1 VYFIFLSMGDL
12 PLDSPSSSRWVSF
25 FSMGELLLDNL
36 SWHDFAVAALV
47 AADGLS
53 TTLAPPSVLIWQKA
67 PLEFSLPC
75 PAKA

>member
-1 VYFIFLSMGDL
+1 
-12 PLDSPSSSRWVSF
+12 
-25 FSMGELLLDNL
+25 MGELLLDNL